1 MLVYASPKKMECNLM
16 SGHMCLNTAAVA
28 AKRQSIFV
36 TEEHPVVQCF
46 LEHEMLRVMLLFAVD

>member
-1 MLVYASPKKMECNLM
+1 MECNLM

-46 LEHEMLRVMLLFAVD
+46 LEHEMLRVMLLSAVD